1 MVYVHGYY
9 NCIRNIVRPTTDA
22 CNCSTAGAVRDAYDL
37 IGQFERAVQA
47 VGEPA
52 NNWLFVAAEVA
63 YDQASDSP
71 GKWANTGMFKDF
83 IDELFSEHMNSI
95 IGSYDSSKVDRIRI
109 ASHSGGYYTIGNMA
123 TVGGMD
129 GVVKDLI
136 LLDSLYTNFDQ
147 FDAFVTDNLCNFGPG
162 DDQFRFSTVY
172 TDDGGTMSNNV
183 AMEKRAEAWV
193 AGSTCVDSTI
203 LYNNPSFSV
212 SLSQADIKSH
222 SLVFSAS
229 SLTHNDIPRNM
240 FYDFLVSSA

>member
-22 CNCSTAGAVRDAYDL
+22 CNCSTGGAVRDAYDL

-52 NNWLFVAAEVA
+52 NNWIFVAAEVA
-63 YDQASDSP
+63 YDQANDSP
-71 GKWANTGMFKDF
+71 GKWSNTGMFKDF

-136 LLDSLYTNFDQ
+136 FVGQSLH
-147 FDAFVTDNLCNFGPG
+147 
-162 DDQFRFSTVY
+162 QFRPIRCFR
-172 TDDGGTMSNNV
+172 D
-183 AMEKRAEAWV
+183 R
-193 AGSTCVDSTI
+193 
-203 LYNNPSFSV
+203 
-212 SLSQADIKSH
+212 
-222 SLVFSAS
+222 
-229 SLTHNDIPRNM
+229 
-240 FYDFLVSSA
+240 